1 MDRSLGSYSPTNCE
15 FNMTI
20 PKLVVATTNA
30 GKIKEFK
37 EILGDSPFEVIS
49 KAELKVESRD
59 IIETG
64 RSYASNAIAKAT
76 AISKLTGLATIAD
89 DSGLEIDALRGAP
102 GPVSARYGMNL
113 YNKGIQTDHDRN
125 MLILERLRDIPI
137 SGRSARFRACIALVL
152 PGNLPTTREGLCEGR
167 IALEP
172 KGDNGFGYDPIFLIP
187 DGRSFA
193 ELGSYKNEI
202 SHRAKALFAIR
213 SVLEKFN

>member
-1 MDRSLGSYSPTNCE
+1 
-15 FNMTI
+15 MTI

-30 GKIKEFK
+30 GKLEEFK
-37 EILGDSPFEVIS
+37 EILGDSLFQVIS
-49 KAELKVESRD
+49 PRELEIESSD

-64 RSYASNAIAKAT
+64 RSYTSNALAKAT
-76 AISKLTGLATIAD
+76 AMSKLTGLATIAD
-89 DSGLEIDALRGAP
+89 DSGLEIDALNGAP

-113 YNKGIQTDHDRN
+113 YNKSINNDEDRN

-152 PGNLPTTREGLCEGR
+152 PGNLPATREGLCEGR

-172 KGDNGFGYDPIFLIP
+172 QGESGFGYDPIFLIR

>member
-1 MDRSLGSYSPTNCE
+1 
-15 FNMTI
+15 MTI
-20 PKLVVATTNA
+20 PKLLVATTNA
-30 GKIKEFK
+30 GKLKEFK
-37 EILGDSPFEVIS
+37 EILGNSLFQVIGPR
-49 KAELKVESRD
+49 EIEIEPTD

-64 RSYASNAIAKAT
+64 KSYTSNAIAKAT
-76 AISKLTGLATIAD
+76 AMSRLTGLATIAD
-89 DSGLEIDALRGAP
+89 DSGLEVDALNGAP

-113 YNKGIQTDHDRN
+113 YNKNVKNDEDRN
-125 MLILERLRDIPI
+125 MLVLERLRDIPI

-152 PGNLPTTREGLCEGR
+152 PGNLPITREGLCEGR

-172 KGDNGFGYDPIFLIP
+172 QGASGFGYDPIFLIR

-213 SVLEKFN
+213 SVLQKFN

>member
-1 MDRSLGSYSPTNCE
+1 
-15 FNMTI
+15 MTI

-30 GKIKEFK
+30 GKLEEFK
-37 EILGDSPFEVIS
+37 EILGDSLFQVIS
-49 KAELKVESRD
+49 PRELEIESSD

-64 RSYASNAIAKAT
+64 RSYTSNAVAKAT
-76 AISKLTGLATIAD
+76 AMSKLTGLATIAD
-89 DSGLEIDALRGAP
+89 DSGLEIDALNGAP

-113 YNKGIQTDHDRN
+113 YNKSINNDEDRN

-152 PGNLPTTREGLCEGR
+152 PGNLPATREGLCEGR

-172 KGDNGFGYDPIFLIP
+172 QGESGFGYDPIFLIR

>member
-1 MDRSLGSYSPTNCE
+1 
-15 FNMTI
+15 MTI
-20 PKLVVATTNA
+20 PKLVVATTNT
-30 GKIKEFK
+30 GKLKEFK
-37 EILGDSPFEVIS
+37 EILGDSLFQVIGPR
-49 KAELKVESRD
+49 ELEIASSD

-76 AISKLTGLATIAD
+76 AMCKLTGLATIAD
-89 DSGLEIDALRGAP
+89 DSGLEIDALNGAP
-102 GPVSARYGMNL
+102 GPVSARFGMNL
-113 YNKGIQTDHDRN
+113 YNKSIKNDEDRN

-152 PGNLPTTREGLCEGR
+152 PGNLPATREGLCEGR

-172 KGDNGFGYDPIFLIP
+172 QGGNGFGYDPIFLIR

-202 SHRAKALFAIR
+202 SHRARALFAIR

>member
-1 MDRSLGSYSPTNCE
+1 
-15 FNMTI
+15 MTI
-20 PKLVVATTNA
+20 HKLLVATTNA
-30 GKIKEFK
+30 GKLKEFK
-37 EILGDSPFEVIS
+37 EILGDSFFQVIGPR
-49 KAELKVESRD
+49 EIEIEPPD

-64 RSYASNAIAKAT
+64 KSYTSNAIAKAT
-76 AISKLTGLATIAD
+76 AMSRLTGLATIAD
-89 DSGLEIDALRGAP
+89 DSGLEIDALNGAP

-113 YNKGIQTDHDRN
+113 YNKSIKNDEDRN

-137 SGRSARFRACIALVL
+137 SGRSARFHASIALVL

-172 KGDNGFGYDPIFLIP
+172 QGERGFGYDPIFLIR

-193 ELGSYKNEI
+193 ELGSHKNKI

-213 SVLEKFN
+213 SVLQKFN

>member
-1 MDRSLGSYSPTNCE
+1 MA
-15 FNMTI
+15 I
-20 PKLVVATTNA
+20 PKLLVATTNA
-30 GKIKEFK
+30 GKLKEFK
-37 EILGDSPFEVIS
+37 EILGDSLFQVIGPR
-49 KAELKVESRD
+49 EIEIEPTD

-64 RSYASNAIAKAT
+64 KSYTSNAIAKAT
-76 AISKLTGLATIAD
+76 AMSRLTGLATIAD
-89 DSGLEIDALRGAP
+89 DSGLEVDALNGAP

-113 YNKGIQTDHDRN
+113 YNKNVKNDEDRN
-125 MLILERLRDIPI
+125 MLVLERLRDIPI

-152 PGNLPTTREGLCEGR
+152 PGNLPITREGLCEGR

-172 KGDNGFGYDPIFLIP
+172 QGESGFGYDPIFLIR

-213 SVLEKFN
+213 SVLQKFN

>member
-1 MDRSLGSYSPTNCE
+1 MI
-15 FNMTI
+15 I

-30 GKIKEFK
+30 GKLKEFK
-37 EILGDSPFEVIS
+37 EILGDSLFQVIS
-49 KAELKVESRD
+49 PRELEIESPD

-64 RSYASNAIAKAT
+64 RSYVGNALAKAT
-76 AISKLTGLATIAD
+76 AMSKLTGLATIAD
-89 DSGLEIDALRGAP
+89 DSGLEIDALNGAP

-113 YNKGIQTDHDRN
+113 YNKSIKNDEDRN

-137 SGRSARFRACIALVL
+137 SGRSARFRTCIALVL

-172 KGDNGFGYDPIFLIP
+172 QGGNGFGYDPIFLIR

>member
-1 MDRSLGSYSPTNCE
+1 
-15 FNMTI
+15 MTI
-20 PKLVVATTNA
+20 YKLLVATTNA
-30 GKIKEFK
+30 GKLKEFK
-37 EILGDSPFEVIS
+37 EILGDSFFQVIGPR
-49 KAELKVESRD
+49 EIEIEPPD

-64 RSYASNAIAKAT
+64 KSYTSNAIAKAT
-76 AISKLTGLATIAD
+76 AMSRLTGLATIAD
-89 DSGLEIDALRGAP
+89 DSGLEIDALNGAP

-113 YNKGIQTDHDRN
+113 YNKSIKNDEDRN

-137 SGRSARFRACIALVL
+137 SGRSARFRASIALVL

-172 KGDNGFGYDPIFLIP
+172 QGESGFGYDPIFLIR

-193 ELGSYKNEI
+193 ELGSHKNKI

-213 SVLEKFN
+213 SVLQKFN

>member
-1 MDRSLGSYSPTNCE
+1 
-15 FNMTI
+15 MTI
-20 PKLVVATTNA
+20 PKLLVATTNA
-30 GKIKEFK
+30 GKLKEFK
-37 EILGDSPFEVIS
+37 EILGDSLFQVIGPR
-49 KAELKVESRD
+49 EIEIEPTD

-64 RSYASNAIAKAT
+64 KSYTSNAIAKAT
-76 AISKLTGLATIAD
+76 AMSRLTGLATIAD
-89 DSGLEIDALRGAP
+89 DSGLEIDALNGAP

-113 YNKGIQTDHDRN
+113 YNKNVKNDEDRN
-125 MLILERLRDIPI
+125 MLVLERLRDIPI

-152 PGNLPTTREGLCEGR
+152 PGNLPITREGLCEGR

-172 KGDNGFGYDPIFLIP
+172 QGESGFGYDPIFLIR

-213 SVLEKFN
+213 SVLQKFN

>member
-1 MDRSLGSYSPTNCE
+1 
-15 FNMTI
+15 MTI
-20 PKLVVATTNA
+20 PKLVVASTNA
-30 GKIKEFK
+30 GKVKEFK
-37 EILGDSPFEVIS
+37 EILKESSFEVIS
-49 KAELKVESRD
+49 QGELKVESAD

-64 RSYASNAIAKAT
+64 RSYTSNAIAKAT
-76 AISKLTGLATIAD
+76 AIAKLTGLATIAD

-113 YNKGIQTDHDRN
+113 YNQGIQTDHDRN
-125 MLILERLRDIPI
+125 MLILDRLRDIPI

-152 PGNLPTTREGLCEGR
+152 PGNLPATREGICEGR

-172 KGDNGFGYDPIFLIP
+172 KGDNGFGYDPIFLIR
-187 DGRSFA
+187 DGCSFA

-202 SHRAKALFAIR
+202 SHRARALFAIR

>member
-1 MDRSLGSYSPTNCE
+1 
-15 FNMTI
+15 MTI
-20 PKLVVATTNA
+20 PKLLVATTNA
-30 GKIKEFK
+30 GKLKEFK
-37 EILGDSPFEVIS
+37 EILGGSFFQVIGPR
-49 KAELKVESRD
+49 EIEIEPTD

-64 RSYASNAIAKAT
+64 NSYTSNAIAKAT
-76 AISKLTGLATIAD
+76 AMSRLTGLATIAD
-89 DSGLEIDALRGAP
+89 DSGLEIDALNGAP

-113 YNKGIQTDHDRN
+113 YNKNVKNDEDRN
-125 MLILERLRDIPI
+125 MLVLERLRDIPT

-152 PGNLPTTREGLCEGR
+152 PGNLPITREGLCEGK

-172 KGDNGFGYDPIFLIP
+172 QGESGFGYDSIFLIR

-213 SVLEKFN
+213 LVLQKFN